1 MHLGGNLGFRNL
13 AQKKF
18 YRIDPTIECFFTS
31 KKQENY
37 LQTCELVFGA
47 SFLGFQH
54 FFGTINGR
62 PTTTT
67 DSFIDGMTETETE
80 LNRKIVNPPPYFFP
94 KPPVIIFS
102 ENCSRKYFSSFFPFD
117 SLGWAERKP
126 EWDIFK
132 KEVLVVQG
140 YKWISC
146 TPTLLVVQVMGDV
159 AGDLFNCYGK
169 L

>member
-54 FFGTINGR
+54 FVGTIIGR
-62 PTTTT
+62 PTTAT
-67 DSFIDGMTETETE
+67 DFFIDGMTKTETETE
-80 LNRKIVNPPPYFFP
+80 LNRKIVNPPPYFFSEASSYYFFR
-94 KPPVIIFS
+94 KLFS
-102 ENCSRKYFSSFFPFD
+102 K
-117 SLGWAERKP
+117 
-126 EWDIFK
+126 I
-132 KEVLVVQG
+132 
-140 YKWISC
+140 
-146 TPTLLVVQVMGDV
+146 LLF
-159 AGDLFNCYGK
+159 L
-169 L
+169 LPLR